1 MNRPLSYEP
10 TPVWASRLSAPN
22 SKKILLIIIDGLGGA
37 PHPDHQNMTELQA
50 AKLPNL
56 DRFLREKQAATGL
69 ICPVGRLGITPGS
82 GAGHLGLFGY
92 DPFLYHVP
100 RGRLESAATEE
111 EEMVEGEVRARM
123 NFCTLDQEGKI
134 LDRRAGRISDCS
146 RPAKLLN
153 DQVKISGA
161 EIKIVATKEHRA
173 VFMLKPPINQG
184 WSPEI
189 IDTDP
194 QTTGVPPLEARPL
207 KRSVGVQK
215 TAHVINEFVRQA
227 VQILKDEA
235 PTNGVLL
242 RSFTG
247 WTHLFLPDD
256 PRRLPKFNTA
266 YAVKSAAIAAYPLY
280 QGIAKVVGMDV
291 MKGATNLKSE
301 IALLQQH
308 QWDYTFFFLH
318 YKDPDSRGEDGDF
331 VGKVAALERFDE
343 MFPEICA
350 MQFDVVALTGDH
362 ATPSVI
368 AAHSSDPVPLA
379 IAGGMKQTHDPETHF
394 DETHCRSGWLGVM
407 NGPDLM
413 PLLLGAAGK
422 LKKFDG
428 FA

>member
-37 PHPDHQNMTELQA
+37 PHPAHQNMTELQA
-50 AKLPNL
+50 AKLPHL
-56 DRFLREKQAATGL
+56 DLFLREQEAATGL
-69 ICPVGRLGITPGS
+69 ICPVGRFGITPGS

-92 DPFLYHVP
+92 DPFFYHVP

-123 NFCTLDQEGKI
+123 NFCTLDQEGRI
-134 LDRRAGRISDCS
+134 LDRRAGRISDCR

-153 DQVKISGA
+153 DQVKITGA

-173 VFMLKPPINQG
+173 VFMLKPPINQR

-189 IDTDP
+189 TDTDP
-194 QTTGVPPLEARPL
+194 QKTGVPPLKAQPLEATNNAEAEA
-207 KRSVGVQK
+207 
-215 TAHVINEFVRQA
+215 TAHLINEFVRQA
-227 VQILKDEA
+227 VQILQDEA
-235 PTNGVLL
+235 PANGVLL
-242 RSFTG
+242 RNFAGAVADTG
-247 WTHLFLPDD
+247 N
-256 PRRLPKFNTA
+256 RLPKFNTA

-291 MKGATNLKSE
+291 MKGATDLKSE
-301 IALLQQH
+301 IALLRQH
-308 QWDYTFFFLH
+308 QGDYDFFFLH

-350 MQFDVVALTGDH
+350 MRFDVVALTGDH
-362 ATPSVI
+362 ATPSVM
-368 AAHSSDPVPLA
+368 AAHSSHPVPLA
-379 IAGGMKQTHDPETHF
+379 IAGGMKQTHDPKTHF